1 MSGDDKPPRRLS
13 DDDEALWHTVTRSIA
28 PLKRRRVRRTEPEGV
43 RASARLPAKSSVKSP
58 VKSQVKPPP
67 KSPASPHMPVGPA
80 PKAPPLMPIDRR
92 LKQRLARGQI
102 EIDGRIDLHGRTL
115 SEAHGVLLRFLHRS
129 QGEGLRTVLVITG
142 KGGPDPER
150 GRGVLR
156 RQVPLWLTLPDL
168 RSYVLAVEE
177 AHVAHGGAGALYVR
191 LRRGR

>member
-13 DDDEALWHTVTRSIA
+13 DGDEALWHTVTRSIV
-28 PLKRRRVRRTEPEGV
+28 PLKRRRIRRGEPEAV
-43 RASARLPAKSSVKSP
+43 RASARLQGTPQLKP
-58 VKSQVKPPP
+58 VP
-67 KSPASPHMPVGPA
+67 KSPASPRMPAGPA
-80 PKAPPLMPIDRR
+80 PKVPPPLMPIDRR

-115 SEAHGVLLRFLHRS
+115 NEAHAALLRFLHRA
-129 QGEGLRTVLVITG
+129 QGEGAKIVLVITG

-156 RQVPLWLTLPDL
+156 RQVPHWLTLPDL
-168 RSYVLAVEE
+168 RAYVLAVEE

>member
-13 DDDEALWHTVTRSIA
+13 DDDEALWHTITRSIV
-28 PLKRRRVRRTEPEGV
+28 PLKRRRVRRGEHEGV
-43 RASARLPAKSSVKSP
+43 RALAIPQAKSQA
-58 VKSQVKPPP
+58 KSQTKPAP
-67 KSPASPHMPVGPA
+67 KSPSSPRVHVGPA
-80 PKAPPLMPIDRR
+80 PKAPPPLTPIDRR

-115 SEAHGVLLRFLHRS
+115 NEAHAALLRFLHRA
-129 QGEGLRTVLVITG
+129 QGEGARIVLVITG

-177 AHVAHGGAGALYVR
+177 AHIAHGGAGALYVR

>member
-13 DDDEALWHTVTRSIA
+13 DDDETLWHTVTRSIV
-28 PLKRRRVRRTEPEGV
+28 PLKRRRLRRSEPEGA
-43 RASARLPAKSSVKSP
+43 RASAKLQGKLN
-58 VKSQVKPPP
+58 VKPQLKPVP
-67 KSPASPHMPVGPA
+67 KSPASLYAGPG
-80 PKAPPLMPIDRR
+80 PKPPPPLMPIDRR

-115 SEAHGVLLRFLHRS
+115 SEAHAALLRFLHRS
-129 QGEGLRTVLVITG
+129 QGEGARTVLVITG

-168 RSYVLAVEE
+168 RAYVLAVEE
-177 AHVAHGGAGALYVR
+177 AHLAHGGAGALYVR

>member
-13 DDDEALWHTVTRSIA
+13 DDDEALWHTITRSIV
-28 PLKRRRVRRTEPEGV
+28 PLKRRRVRRSESEGA
-43 RASARLPAKSSVKSP
+43 RASAKLQGKLN
-58 VKSQVKPPP
+58 VKPQLKPVS
-67 KSPASPHMPVGPA
+67 KSPASPRTHGGPG
-80 PKAPPLMPIDRR
+80 PKLPPPLMPIDRR

-115 SEAHGVLLRFLHRS
+115 SEAHAALLRFLHRA
-129 QGEGLRTVLVITG
+129 QGEGARTVLVITG

-168 RSYVLAVEE
+168 RAYVLAVEE
-177 AHVAHGGAGALYVR
+177 AHLAHGGAGALYVR

>member
-13 DDDEALWHTVTRSIA
+13 DDDEALWHSITRSIM
-28 PLKRRRVRRTEPEGV
+28 PLKRRRVRRSEPESL
-43 RASARLPAKSSVKSP
+43 RAAAKLPLKQQIKLA
-58 VKSQVKPPP
+58 P
-67 KSPASPHMPVGPA
+67 KSPASPRVPAAPA
-80 PKAPPLMPIDRR
+80 PKAPPPLMPIDRR

-115 SEAHGVLLRFLHRS
+115 NEAHAALLRFLHRA
-129 QGEGLRTVLVITG
+129 QGEGARTVLVITG

-168 RSYVLAVEE
+168 RACVLAVEE
-177 AHVAHGGAGALYVR
+177 AHIAHGGAGALYVR

>member
-13 DDDEALWHTVTRSIA
+13 DDDEALWHTVTRSIK
-28 PLKRRRVRRTEPEGV
+28 PLKRRRLRRAELEGI
-43 RASARLPAKSSVKSP
+43 RISANPQAKSQT
-58 VKSQVKPPP
+58 KSQIKPAP
-67 KSPASPHMPVGPA
+67 KSPSSLLPQAGPA
-80 PKAPPLMPIDRR
+80 PKTPPPLMPIDRR

-115 SEAHGVLLRFLHRS
+115 NEAHAALLRFLHRA
-129 QGEGLRTVLVITG
+129 QGEGFRTVLVITG
-142 KGGPDPER
+142 KGGPDAER
-150 GRGVLR
+150 GRGALR

-168 RSYVLAVEE
+168 RAYVLAVEE

>member
-13 DDDEALWHTVTRSIA
+13 DDDETLWHSVTRSIM
-28 PLKRRRVRRTEPEGV
+28 PLKRRRVRRSEPEGL
-43 RASARLPAKSSVKSP
+43 RTSTKLP
-58 VKSQVKPPP
+58 VKHQIKPAP
-67 KSPASPHMPVGPA
+67 KSPALPRVPA
-80 PKAPPLMPIDRR
+80 GSVPEAPPPLMPIDRR

-115 SEAHGVLLRFLHRS
+115 SEAHGALLRFLHRA
-129 QGEGLRTVLVITG
+129 QGEGARTVLVITG

-168 RSYVLAVEE
+168 RGYVLAVEE
-177 AHVAHGGAGALYVR
+177 AHIAHGGAGAFYVR

>member
-13 DDDEALWHTVTRSIA
+13 DDDEALWHTITRSIV
-28 PLKRRRVRRTEPEGV
+28 PLKRRRVRRGEHEGV
-43 RASARLPAKSSVKSP
+43 RALAKPQAKSQT
-58 VKSQVKPPP
+58 KSQAKPAP
-67 KSPASPHMPVGPA
+67 KSPSSPRVHVGPA
-80 PKAPPLMPIDRR
+80 PKAPPPLTPIDRR

-115 SEAHGVLLRFLHRS
+115 NEAHAALLRFLHRA
-129 QGEGLRTVLVITG
+129 QGEGARIVLVITG

-177 AHVAHGGAGALYVR
+177 AHIAHGGAGALYVR

>member
-13 DDDEALWHTVTRSIA
+13 DDDEALWHTVTRWIV
-28 PLKRRRVRRTEPEGV
+28 PLKRRRLRRNESESA
-43 RASARLPAKSSVKSP
+43 RASAKL
-58 VKSQVKPPP
+58 QVKPQLKPAP
-67 KSPASPHMPVGPA
+67 KSPSSLRPQAGPA
-80 PKAPPLMPIDRR
+80 PKAPPPLMPIDRR

-115 SEAHGVLLRFLHRS
+115 NEAHAALLRFLHRA
-129 QGEGLRTVLVITG
+129 QGEGFRTVLVITG

-168 RSYVLAVEE
+168 RAYVLAVEE
-177 AHVAHGGAGALYVR
+177 AHIAHGGAGALYVR

>member
-13 DDDEALWHTVTRSIA
+13 DDDEALWHTVTRSIM
-28 PLKRRRVRRTEPEGV
+28 PLKRRRLRRSEPEGV
-43 RASARLPAKSSVKSP
+43 RASTKLQGKQQLKQQIKPAPKSSSSLRP
-58 VKSQVKPPP
+58 Q
-67 KSPASPHMPVGPA
+67 AGPA
-80 PKAPPLMPIDRR
+80 PKTPPLMPIDRR

-115 SEAHGVLLRFLHRS
+115 NEAHAALLRFLHRA
-129 QGEGLRTVLVITG
+129 QGEGFRTVLVITG

-168 RSYVLAVEE
+168 RAYVLAVEE

>member
-13 DDDEALWHTVTRSIA
+13 DDDETLWHTVTRSIV
-28 PLKRRRVRRTEPEGV
+28 PLKRRRVRRNEPE
-43 RASARLPAKSSVKSP
+43 SARVSP
-58 VKSQVKPPP
+58 KLQGKLNVKPQPKPGP
-67 KSPASPHMPVGPA
+67 KSPASPRTPAGPG
-80 PKAPPLMPIDRR
+80 PKVPPPLMPIDRK

-115 SEAHGVLLRFLHRS
+115 SEAHAALLRFLHRS
-129 QGEGLRTVLVITG
+129 QGEGARTVLVITG

-168 RSYVLAVEE
+168 RAYVLAVEE
-177 AHVAHGGAGALYVR
+177 AHIAHGGAGALYVR

>member
-13 DDDEALWHTVTRSIA
+13 NDDEALWRTVTRSIV
-28 PLKRRRVRRTEPEGV
+28 PLKRRRIRRGDTEAV
-43 RASARLPAKSSVKSP
+43 RALARPQLKPQANSQLRPSPISSSLRVH
-58 VKSQVKPPP
+58 
-67 KSPASPHMPVGPA
+67 AGPA
-80 PKAPPLMPIDRR
+80 PKVPPPLMPIDRK

-115 SEAHGVLLRFLHRS
+115 NEAHAALLRFLHRA
-129 QGEGLRTVLVITG
+129 QGDGLKTVLVITG
-142 KGGPDPER
+142 KGGADPER

-168 RSYVLAVEE
+168 RAYVLAVEE

>member
-13 DDDEALWHTVTRSIA
+13 DDDEALWHTVTRSIV
-28 PLKRRRVRRTEPEGV
+28 PLKRRRARRSEPDGARGSSKLQGKLTV
-43 RASARLPAKSSVKSP
+43 KLASKSSPSP
-58 VKSQVKPPP
+58 RTQ
-67 KSPASPHMPVGPA
+67 MGPA
-80 PKAPPLMPIDRR
+80 PKVPPPLMPIDRR

-115 SEAHGVLLRFLHRS
+115 SEAHAALLRFLHRS

-168 RSYVLAVEE
+168 RAYVLAVEE
-177 AHVAHGGAGALYVR
+177 AHIAHGGAGALYVR

>member
-13 DDDEALWHTVTRSIA
+13 DDDEALWHMITRSIV
-28 PLKRRRVRRTEPEGV
+28 PLKRRRLRRTEPEGV
-43 RASARLPAKSSVKSP
+43 RA
-58 VKSQVKPPP
+58 QVKLPLKPQAAP
-67 KSPASPHMPVGPA
+67 KSPASARVPVGPP
-80 PKAPPLMPIDRR
+80 PKVPPPLMPIDRR

-115 SEAHGVLLRFLHRS
+115 NEAHAALLRFLHRS
-129 QGEGLRTVLVITG
+129 QGEGARIVLVITG

-168 RSYVLAVEE
+168 RAYVLAVEE
-177 AHVAHGGAGALYVR
+177 AHIAHGGAGALYVR

>member
-13 DDDEALWHTVTRSIA
+13 DDDEALWHTVTRSIV
-28 PLKRRRVRRTEPEGV
+28 PLKRRRVRRSEPEGI
-43 RASARLPAKSSVKSP
+43 RTLAKL
-58 VKSQVKPPP
+58 QVKPQAKPVP
-67 KSPASPHMPVGPA
+67 KSPASPRTHAGPA
-80 PKAPPLMPIDRR
+80 PKVPPPLMPIDRR

-115 SEAHGVLLRFLHRS
+115 SEAHAALLRFLHRA

-168 RSYVLAVEE
+168 RAYVLAVEE

>member
-1 MSGDDKPPRRLS
+1 MSGDGKPPRRLS
-13 DDDEALWHTVTRSIA
+13 DDDEALWHTVTRSIV
-28 PLKRRRVRRTEPEGV
+28 PLKRRRVRRSEPEGS
-43 RASARLPAKSSVKSP
+43 RASAKLQGKLNVP
-58 VKSQVKPPP
+58 QHKPLP
-67 KSPASPHMPVGPA
+67 KSPALPHTPAGPG
-80 PKAPPLMPIDRR
+80 PKAPPPLMPIDRR

-115 SEAHGVLLRFLHRS
+115 SEAHAALLRFLHRA
-129 QGEGLRTVLVITG
+129 QGEGARTVLVITG

-168 RSYVLAVEE
+168 RAYVLAVEE
-177 AHVAHGGAGALYVR
+177 AHLAHGGAGALYVR

>member
-13 DDDEALWHTVTRSIA
+13 NDDEALWHTITRSIV
-28 PLKRRRVRRTEPEGV
+28 PLKRRRARRVESQGV
-43 RASARLPAKSSVKSP
+43 RAQAKPPVKLHAKSLEKPASISP
-58 VKSQVKPPP
+58 SSPRVPAAPPP
-67 KSPASPHMPVGPA
+67 KA
-80 PKAPPLMPIDRR
+80 PLPLMPIDRR

-115 SEAHGVLLRFLHRS
+115 SEAHAALLRFLHRA

-142 KGGPDPER
+142 KGGPDAER

-156 RQVPLWLTLPDL
+156 RQVPLWLALPDL
-168 RSYVLAVEE
+168 RVYVLAVEE

>member
-13 DDDEALWHTVTRSIA
+13 DDDEALWQTVTRSIV
-28 PLKRRRVRRTEPEGV
+28 PLKRRRARRSEPEGA
-43 RASARLPAKSSVKSP
+43 RASAKLQGKLN
-58 VKSQVKPPP
+58 VKPAP
-67 KSPASPHMPVGPA
+67 KSPPLPRTHTGPG
-80 PKAPPLMPIDRR
+80 PKVPPPLMPIDRR

-115 SEAHGVLLRFLHRS
+115 SEAHAALLRFLHRS
-129 QGEGLRTVLVITG
+129 QGKGLRTVLVITG
-142 KGGPDPER
+142 KGGPEPER

-168 RSYVLAVEE
+168 RAYVLAVEE
-177 AHVAHGGAGALYVR
+177 AHLAHGGAGALYVR